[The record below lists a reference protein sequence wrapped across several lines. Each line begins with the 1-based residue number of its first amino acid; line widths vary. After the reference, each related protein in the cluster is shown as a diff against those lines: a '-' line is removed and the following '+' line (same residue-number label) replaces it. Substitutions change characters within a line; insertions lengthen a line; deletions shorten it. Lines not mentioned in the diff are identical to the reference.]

1 MCKDRSHF
9 DLGCFSTLQAP
20 IYFYLPERLFSF
32 NFFFNLSLFVR
43 CYFLTFEKYQ
53 FLTTLMSPVSVPTA
67 LEESKVLFKV
77 LLIESVNI
85 GYRQIRAEVVAS
97 KTLSSKALA
106 LLSPPPKS

>member
-1 MCKDRSHF
+1 
-9 DLGCFSTLQAP
+9 
-20 IYFYLPERLFSF
+20 
-32 NFFFNLSLFVR
+32 
-43 CYFLTFEKYQ
+43 
-53 FLTTLMSPVSVPTA
+53 MSPVSVPTA